1 MKIFLSS
8 HNFGKY
14 AEDLRE
20 LVGDNRRT
28 LVVANARDY
37 YDEAK
42 RRAKVAEKLE
52 VFRKEGFQA
61 EELDL
66 REYFPKDP
74 AELEQFVHDYNPGL
88 IFCIGGDVFLLAT
101 ALVISGLD
109 NIIRR
114 RLEEDI
120 MVYGGNSAGA
130 MVTGHDIET
139 YERDDLKIEEVDAY
153 YGMEAITSGLG
164 LIDQYIIP
172 HADQSDKAKITQ
184 FYERQFA
191 KTGDD
196 VILLGEDDAY
206 IINGHHH
213 ALRQE

>member
-1 MKIFLSS
+1 MKIFLAS

-14 AEDLRE
+14 AEELRE
-20 LVGDNRRT
+20 LVGDNRKT

-37 YDEAK
+37 YDEPQ

-52 VFRKEGFQA
+52 LFRREGFQA
-61 EELDL
+61 KELDL
-66 REYFPKDP
+66 REYFSKDP
-74 AELEQFVHDYNPGL
+74 AELASFVADYNPGL

-101 ALVISGLD
+101 ALAISGLD
-109 NIIRR
+109 GVIRR
-114 RLEEDI
+114 RLEEDV

-130 MVTGHDIET
+130 MVAGRDIET

-153 YGMEAITSGLG
+153 YGMEAVTSGLG

-172 HADQSDKAKITQ
+172 HADQPDKAKITK

-196 VILLGEDDAY
+196 VILLGEEDAY
-206 IINGHHH
+206 IINGRHHI
-213 ALRQE
+213 LRQD

>member
-8 HNFGKY
+8 HSFGKY

-42 RRAKVAEKLE
+42 RRAEVAEKLE

-88 IFCIGGDVFLLAT
+88 IFVLVVMSFCWQLL
-101 ALVISGLD
+101 
-109 NIIRR
+109 
-114 RLEEDI
+114 
-120 MVYGGNSAGA
+120 
-130 MVTGHDIET
+130 
-139 YERDDLKIEEVDAY
+139 
-153 YGMEAITSGLG
+153 
-164 LIDQYIIP
+164 
-172 HADQSDKAKITQ
+172 
-184 FYERQFA
+184 
-191 KTGDD
+191 
-196 VILLGEDDAY
+196 
-206 IINGHHH
+206 
-213 ALRQE
+213 